1 MAFLTKCHQKKVFED
16 NKYIKLKD
24 TDEDLFKDALPEIT
38 AITTVTTKKRKQE
51 FVDDVRE
58 LESDEE
64 GDDTSKAWKGFNFND
79 NKFGISLKDDVDDQ
93 GTTSPLSGLTRA
105 IYEDDTDTR
114 YYEEDE
120 DTGGEVNGGVRVNA
134 GVTSNDDDETHAAV
148 DMTQAQQ
155 SQGASPPQPAVLSL
169 LSSALSSAEVTAAKS
184 SAKKAQAAYAFIE
197 AKAAEEGKSAAAAAA
212 AAATKDTPKKG
223 KSPGKSPRRK
233 ETARI
238 TATAPKPSDRQQR
251 LIDAQKK

>member
-105 IYEDDTDTR
+105 IYEDDTDTQ
-114 YYEEDE
+114 

-134 GVTSNDDDETHAAV
+134 GVTSNDDDDTHEAV

-155 SQGASPPQPAVLSL
+155 SQGATHEAIPPPPAVLSL

-184 SAKKAQAAYAFIE
+184 SAKKAEAAYAFIE